1 MLRTVFLNEKGTSLI
16 EILISILLTAVVFTG
31 LLKSSL
37 LAVNANVENLL
48 RDEAVAIAEQR
59 INEARDMSF
68 DTLTNASDAVAVPVL
83 RNFRGITGFQF
94 NRQMT
99 VTSLNTNNNQVVIRV
114 QWTRKNITHTH
125 TITTVVRRPGS

>member
-1 MLRTVFLNEKGTSLI
+1 VLRTAFLNEKGTSLI
-16 EILISILLTAVVFTG
+16 EILISIFLTAVVFTG
-31 LLKSSL
+31 LLQSSL

-59 INEARDMSF
+59 MSEARDMSF
-68 DTLTNASDAVAVPVL
+68 NTLASDAVAVPIL

-99 VTSLNTNNNQVVIRV
+99 VTSLDTNNNQVVIRV

-125 TITTVVRRPGS
+125 TITTVVRRPGT